1 MSVSHSSRLN
11 KLVREQ
17 YMKLPQDGLVQVT
30 YVWIDGSGEGVRCKT
45 RTLGKEPKSIEGN
58 GAASPHAGGGRH
70 GGRAP
75 AVGAWRGGGGC
86 CPPGWHPLQG
96 SHGALAGGR
105 KSSVLHHRGLLN
117 P

>member
-45 RTLGKEPKSIEGN
+45 RTLDKEPKSIEGN

-70 GGRAP
+70 GGGLQRWVLGVALG
-75 AVGAWRGGGGC
+75 VGAALPGGTAAGVSRGSSRWQEEL
-86 CPPGWHPLQG
+86 CPASPR
-96 SHGALAGGR
+96 SA
-105 KSSVLHHRGLLN
+105 
-117 P
+117 